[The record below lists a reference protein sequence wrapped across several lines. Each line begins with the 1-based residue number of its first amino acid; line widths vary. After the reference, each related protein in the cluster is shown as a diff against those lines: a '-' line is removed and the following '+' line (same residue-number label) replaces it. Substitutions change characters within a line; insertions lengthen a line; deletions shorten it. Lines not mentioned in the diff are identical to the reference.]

1 MESSN
6 TVIYICPKCF
16 TFRELDKAEEYDIF
30 RKTCSCGAMM
40 EKYLENAK

>member
-1 MESSN
+1 MESLN
-6 TVIYICPKCF
+6 TVIYKCPECF